1 LKLKYINLQE
11 YPNHK
16 DLSQIGLAVCDSEEV
31 DDKGNQR
38 VREEVIKKGQL
49 FESPDAVKFFF
60 QYYTIRYHQ
69 PFYVVKSNKDVRC
82 IIRCQILSCSWG
94 VWLCHTKK

>member
-16 DLSQIGLAVCDSEEV
+16 DLSQIGSAVCDSEEV

-49 FESPDAVKFFF
+49 LESPDAVKFFF
-60 QYYTIRYHQ
+60 PVLHYTISSTILCGQ
-69 PFYVVKSNKDVRC
+69 VKQRRTMHHKVSNFK
-82 IIRCQILSCSWG
+82 L
-94 VWLCHTKK
+94 

>member
-16 DLSQIGLAVCDSEEV
+16 DLSQIGSAVCDSEEV

-49 FESPDAVKFFF
+49 FESPDAVKFFSSITL
-60 QYYTIRYHQ
+60 Y
-69 PFYVVKSNKDVRC
+69 D
-82 IIRCQILSCSWG
+82 IINHSMWSSQ
-94 VWLCHTKK
+94 TKTYDAS